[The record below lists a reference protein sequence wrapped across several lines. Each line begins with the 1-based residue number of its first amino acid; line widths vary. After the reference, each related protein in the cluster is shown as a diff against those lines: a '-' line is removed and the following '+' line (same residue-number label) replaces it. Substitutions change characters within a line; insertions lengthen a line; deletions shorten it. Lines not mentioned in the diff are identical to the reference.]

1 MTQLFEKLPPN
12 SPRPRISDLTSGR
25 TPLEQSARLSMRT
38 RTYTASTITECLL
51 MAKQE
56 LGIDAMIVSK
66 KTYRQGAFLGRWGG
80 KEMVEVTFGTYR
92 AGPAAASEANPIIFS
107 RGGAADD
114 VAQPQ
119 GDTTIKNLEAQIA
132 GLTESVQNLMGNS
145 GAVSETTE
153 NTFVAT
159 PVEARVIGENNDQPA
174 PAREKAPKTPRR
186 SRAKAAASAEQPSE
200 QPNGAYPHLLQQLL
214 DADVAAPVARQLME
228 EVPTGLI
235 ASEASAS
242 LRTAIAHRLQIAN
255 RVRPEVG
262 GGARLI
268 AFLGT
273 TGVGKTTT
281 IAKLAA
287 QYSIME
293 RRRVGLITLDT
304 HRIAAV
310 QHLQTLAQILN
321 VPVQVAHDTLELTQH
336 IADYKAQGMELILID
351 TAGRSPNDMMPLSE
365 VCDLFE
371 SLGTVQKY
379 LAIPATLAARDME
392 HLVTRFQNILA
403 PDAIVLTK
411 LDEATDNS
419 CFGKLLTVQAKYGL
433 PLAYVTTGQKVPDDI
448 TFPDAHAIAARLLT
462 TPLV

>member
-1 MTQLFEKLPPN
+1 MSQLLEKLPPN
-12 SPRPRISDLTSGR
+12 APRPRIADLSSGQ
-25 TPLEQSARLSMRT
+25 TPLERASRLSMRT

-51 MAKQE
+51 VAKQE
-56 LGIDAMIVSK
+56 LGVDAMIVSK
-66 KTYRQGAFLGRWGG
+66 RTFRKGAFLGRWGG
-80 KEMVEVTFGTYR
+80 KEMIEVTFGTYR
-92 AGPAAASEANPIIFS
+92 PTAVETREPSPIVFS
-107 RGGAADD
+107 RGMSAESVPSTQDEA
-114 VAQPQ
+114 
-119 GDTTIKNLEAQIA
+119 TIKNLETQIA
-132 GLTESVQNLMGNS
+132 GLTESVQNLM
-145 GAVSETTE
+145 E
-153 NTFVAT
+153 NGSAKKPKIESAFVAS
-159 PVEARVIGENNDQPA
+159 PVEARVLG
-174 PAREKAPKTPRR
+174 ARIAEPEPVREAASKVPRR
-186 SRAKAAASAEQPSE
+186 SRSKSAAEQPPVSPE
-200 QPNGAYPHLLQQLL
+200 RPYPQLYQQLL
-214 DADVAAPVARQLME
+214 DADVAAPVARQLIE
-228 EVPTGLI
+228 EVPPGLI

-242 LRTAIAHRLQIAN
+242 LRTAIAHRLKIAN

-262 GGARLI
+262 GGVRLI

-321 VPVQVAHDTLELTQH
+321 VPVQVAHDAVELTQH
-336 IADYKAQGMELILID
+336 ISDYKAQGMELILID

-365 VCDLFE
+365 VCELFE

-392 HLVTRFQNILA
+392 HLVTRYQDILA

-462 TPLV
+462 TPLM